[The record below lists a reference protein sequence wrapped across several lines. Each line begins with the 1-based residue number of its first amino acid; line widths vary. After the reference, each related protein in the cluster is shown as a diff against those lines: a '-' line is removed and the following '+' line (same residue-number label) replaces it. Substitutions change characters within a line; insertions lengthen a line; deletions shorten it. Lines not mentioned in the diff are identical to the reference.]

1 MIHVYTAMV
10 ENNLDQGLL
19 ASEFGTEIGFPMWTG
34 MFEDDQVIGND
45 GTVVTNVVKLVI
57 SADNPM

>member
-1 MIHVYTAMV
+1 MV